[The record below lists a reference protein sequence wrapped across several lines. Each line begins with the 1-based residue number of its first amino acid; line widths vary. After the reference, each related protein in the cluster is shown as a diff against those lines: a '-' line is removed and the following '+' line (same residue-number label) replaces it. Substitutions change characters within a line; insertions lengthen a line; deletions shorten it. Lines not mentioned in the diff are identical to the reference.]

1 MESYEYVFT
10 ALRGH
15 QSGRE
20 YYVVMCPLKLVP
32 RIFLFQ
38 EQELP
43 AELRAQR
50 ILNKSRIPE
59 LSNYIASNPDNY
71 VFSSITASIDGK
83 VQFENLCIN
92 GEELHD
98 VGRLRIPMGS
108 RFLINDGQHRR
119 AAIEEVLKEYPD
131 LGDETISVVFFVDIG
146 LKRSQQMFADLNKHA
161 VRPTRSIGILY
172 DHRDPLSGLARTLI
186 EKVDTFIKMTEIEKT
201 TISNRSTKLFT
212 LSAIYQATLSLLRK
226 SQKTKEVTKKEEQ
239 ISIEFWNAVC
249 QNMYDWKLAAKKQIS
264 THELRRDYIHAHAL
278 AMHAIGRLG
287 ADLLSTGRN
296 DFNKELKKLSSI
308 DWSRNNTAIWEGR
321 AMIGGKISK
330 SNTCVILTTNY
341 LKNAFEVELTPEEKK
356 VEKAYLEN
364 L

>member
-20 YYVVMCPLKLVP
+20 YYLAMCPMRLVP

-50 ILNKSRIPE
+50 VLNKSRIPE
-59 LSNYIASNPDNY
+59 IARYIALNQDNYI
-71 VFSSITASIDGK
+71 FSSITASIDAE
-83 VQFENLCIN
+83 VQFEKLVVN
-92 GEELHD
+92 GEVLQD
-98 VGRLRIPMGS
+98 VGRLRIPMDA

-161 VRPTRSIGILY
+161 IRPTRSIGILY
-172 DHRDPLSGLARTLI
+172 DHRDPLSKLARTLV
-186 EKVDTFIKMTEIEKT
+186 EKVDIFSNLTEIEKT
-201 TISNRSTKLFT
+201 TISNRSTKFFT
-212 LSAIYQATLSLLRK
+212 LSSIYQATLSLLRK
-226 SQKTKEVTKKEEQ
+226 SQKSKEVTKEEEE
-239 ISIEFWNAVC
+239 ISIKFWNAVC
-249 QNMYDWKLAAKKQIS
+249 DNMKDWKLAAEKGIS
-264 THELRRDYIHAHAL
+264 THELRRDYVHAHAL
-278 AMHAIGRLG
+278 AMHVIGRLG
-287 ADLLSTGRN
+287 AVLLSSPN
-296 DFNKELKKLSSI
+296 SDYENELKKLSTI
-308 DWSRNNTAIWEGR
+308 DWSRKNTALWEGR

-341 LKNAFEVELTPEEKK
+341 LKKVFDLELTPEEKK
-356 VEKAYLEN
+356 VESAYLQKV
-364 L
+364 